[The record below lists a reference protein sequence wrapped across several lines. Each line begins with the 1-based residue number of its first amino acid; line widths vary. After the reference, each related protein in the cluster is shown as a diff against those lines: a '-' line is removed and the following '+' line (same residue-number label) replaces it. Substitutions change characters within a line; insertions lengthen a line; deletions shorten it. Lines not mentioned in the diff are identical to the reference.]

1 MRTMLVFFFFFAFVR
16 ASAMVGLHFESF
28 RTAPTDSQWELSYCL
43 SIKADSL
50 IAPITGRQASEVQN
64 VS

>member
-1 MRTMLVFFFFFAFVR
+1 
-16 ASAMVGLHFESF
+16 MVGLHFESF